1 MRLGTTPKHTFTLPF
16 ETDLIQELKITY
28 SQNKKII
35 LEKHLAD
42 CEVDKNS
49 VSYKLTQEETFL
61 FANDVNVECQVRV
74 LTTTGDVLASNIR
87 IVTAERCLDG
97 EVLK

>member
-1 MRLGTTPKHTFTLPF
+1 MRLGTTPKHTFTFPF
-16 ETDLIQELKITY
+16 ETELIQELKITY

-35 LEKHLAD
+35 LEKYLSD

-61 FANDVNVECQVRV
+61 FAEGVNVVGQGTLLLGAV
-74 LTTTGDVLASNIR
+74 LLHRAGLA
-87 IVTAERCLDG
+87 EMKLHG
-97 EVLK
+97 EAA

>member
-1 MRLGTTPKHTFTLPF
+1 MRLGTTPKHTFTFPF

-35 LEKHLAD
+35 LEKYLSD

-49 VSYKLTQEETFL
+49 VSY
-61 FANDVNVECQVRV
+61 
-74 LTTTGDVLASNIR
+74 
-87 IVTAERCLDG
+87 
-97 EVLK
+97 

>member
-1 MRLGTTPKHTFTLPF
+1 MRLGTTPKHTFTFPC
-16 ETDLIQELKITY
+16 ETNNNQELKITY

-35 LEKHLAD
+35 LEKYLAD

-61 FANDVNVECQVRV
+61 FANDVNVELQVRV

-87 IVTAERCLDG
+87 IVTVERCLDR
-97 EVLK
+97 

>member
-1 MRLGTTPKHTFTLPF
+1 MRLGTTPQHTFTFPF

-35 LEKHLAD
+35 LEKYLAD

-61 FANDVNVECQVRV
+61 FADGVHVECQVRA
-74 LTTTGDVLASNIR
+74 LKTTGDVLASNIR
-87 IVTAERCLDG
+87 IVTVERCLDR
-97 EVLK
+97 EVL

>member
-1 MRLGTTPKHTFTLPF
+1 MRLGSTPKHTFTLPF

-35 LEKHLAD
+35 LEKYLAD

-61 FANDVNVECQVRV
+61 FADGVHVECQVRV
-74 LTTTGDVLASNIR
+74 LKTTGDVLASNIR
-87 IVTAERCLDG
+87 IVTVERCLDR
-97 EVLK
+97 EVL

>member
-1 MRLGTTPKHTFTLPF
+1 MRLGTTPKHTFTLLF
-16 ETDLIQELKITY
+16 ETSLIQDLKITY

-74 LTTTGDVLASNIR
+74 LTTTGDALASNIR
-87 IVTAERCLDG
+87 IVTAERCLDR
-97 EVLK
+97 EVLA

>member
-1 MRLGTTPKHTFTLPF
+1 MRLGTTPKHTFTFPF

-61 FANDVNVECQVRV
+61 FADGVHVECQVRV
-74 LTTTGDVLASNIR
+74 LTTKGDVLASNIR
-87 IVTAERCLDG
+87 IVTVERCLDR
-97 EVLK
+97 EVLE

>member
-1 MRLGTTPKHTFTLPF
+1 MRLGTTPKHTFILPF

-35 LEKHLAD
+35 LEKYLAD

-61 FANDVNVECQVRV
+61 FAEGVNIELQARV
-74 LTTTGDVLASNIR
+74 LTMSGEALASNIR

>member
-1 MRLGTTPKHTFTLPF
+1 MRLGTTPQHTFTFPF

-35 LEKHLAD
+35 LEKYLAD
-42 CEVDKNS
+42 CKVDKNS

-61 FANDVNVECQVRV
+61 FADSVNVECQARV
-74 LTTTGDVLASNIR
+74 LTTAGDVLASNIR
-87 IVTAERCLDG
+87 IVTAERCLDR
-97 EVLK
+97 EVLE

>member
-1 MRLGTTPKHTFTLPF
+1 MRIGTTPKHTFTFPF

-28 SQNKKII
+28 SQNEKII
-35 LEKHLAD
+35 LEKHLSD
-42 CEVDKNS
+42 CEVDQNS

-61 FANDVNVECQVRV
+61 FADGINVELQARA
-74 LTTTGDVLASNIR
+74 LTTSGDVLASNIR
-87 IVTAERCLDG
+87 IVTAERCLDR

>member
-1 MRLGTTPKHTFTLPF
+1 MRLGTTPQHTFTFPF

-35 LEKHLAD
+35 LEKYLAD

-49 VSYKLTQEETFL
+49 VSYILTQEETFL
-61 FANDVNVECQVRV
+61 FADGVNVECQARV

-87 IVTAERCLDG
+87 IVTAERCLDS
-97 EVLK
+97 EVLE

>member
-1 MRLGTTPKHTFTLPF
+1 MRLGSTPKHTFTLPF

-61 FANDVNVECQVRV
+61 FTDNVNVELQVRV

>member
-1 MRLGTTPKHTFTLPF
+1 MRLGSTPKHTFTLPF

-28 SQNKKII
+28 SQSKKII
-35 LEKHLAD
+35 LEKYLAD